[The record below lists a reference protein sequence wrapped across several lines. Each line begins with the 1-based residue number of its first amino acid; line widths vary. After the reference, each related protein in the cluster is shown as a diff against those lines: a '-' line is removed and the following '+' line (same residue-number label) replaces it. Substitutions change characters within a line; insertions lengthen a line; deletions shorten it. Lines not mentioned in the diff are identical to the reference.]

1 MSEKYQRPDYI
12 RVVKAVCVEF
22 GNNDDTWTWCY
33 LDVREALT
41 KAKELL
47 MKLEPDERLVV
58 GTAYCGQNLRVGE
71 ILELVPA
78 EDYLLRLPDLEITF
92 FHNKLIFIS
101 FRRFHLETKQQ
112 YSSNEFQTI
121 RASNGDRTKSRRKR
135 NEKSSYYAGCI
146 TCVLLWSFCFV

>member
-78 EDYLLRLPDLEITF
+78 EDYLEIGGVGGSASLIWKSHSFTINLF
-92 FHNKLIFIS
+92 SFHFEGFIW
-101 FRRFHLETKQQ
+101 KQN
-112 YSSNEFQTI
+112 SNIAVMNFKQ
-121 RASNGDRTKSRRKR
+121 
-135 NEKSSYYAGCI
+135 
-146 TCVLLWSFCFV
+146 

>member
-78 EDYLLRLPDLEITF
+78 EDYLEIGGVGGSF
-92 FHNKLIFIS
+92 EGFIW
-101 FRRFHLETKQQ
+101 KQN
-112 YSSNEFQTI
+112 SNIAVMNFKQ
-121 RASNGDRTKSRRKR
+121 
-135 NEKSSYYAGCI
+135 
-146 TCVLLWSFCFV
+146 

>member
-41 KAKELL
+41 KAK
-47 MKLEPDERLVV
+47 
-58 GTAYCGQNLRVGE
+58 

-78 EDYLLRLPDLEITF
+78 EDYLEIGGVGGSASLIWKSHSFTINLF
-92 FHNKLIFIS
+92 SFHFEGFIW
-101 FRRFHLETKQQ
+101 KQN
-112 YSSNEFQTI
+112 SNIAVMNFKQ
-121 RASNGDRTKSRRKR
+121 
-135 NEKSSYYAGCI
+135 
-146 TCVLLWSFCFV
+146 

>member
-1 MSEKYQRPDYI
+1 MSEKYQRPDHI

-58 GTAYCGQNLRVGE
+58 GTAYCGQNLRTGE

-78 EDYLLRLPDLEITF
+78 EDYLEIGGVKCGTTKKNSSGSNRLSSADGRKGL
-92 FHNKLIFIS
+92 LSIS
-101 FRRFHLETKQQ
+101 SVMCDGKRRGGYAPPL
-112 YSSNEFQTI
+112 SN
-121 RASNGDRTKSRRKR
+121 
-135 NEKSSYYAGCI
+135 
-146 TCVLLWSFCFV
+146 